1 MKNDSTGLAHFF
13 KAFGYSIEGLKW
25 IWGHEVAFRHDVYF
39 CAFCLAV
46 AFVAGG
52 FNPFAIGAVVFSCAF
67 LLVAEVLNSAVE
79 CVVDIVS
86 PDFDKY
92 AKAAK
97 DMGSF
102 AVFIAVVNLS
112 WQTLAVLLAAVF

>member
-1 MKNDSTGLAHFF
+1 MKNNSTGMAHFF
-13 KAFGYSIEGLKW
+13 KAFGYSIDGLKW
-25 IWGHEVAFRHDVYF
+25 IWARETAFRHDVYF
-39 CAFCLAV
+39 CVFCLAG
-46 AFVAGG
+46 AFVAAG
-52 FNPFAIGAVVFSCAF
+52 FNPLAVGAVVFSCAF

-86 PDFDKY
+86 PEFDKY

-112 WQTLAVLLAAVF
+112 WQTLAALFAAIS